1 MAYKTI
7 LAHLD
12 ESPRAAERIR
22 IAADLALLEDAHLI
36 GAAMTGVSRHVYK
49 NDVVDTRDPHLALH
63 LDVLREQAK
72 RALPAFETTVEQMGV
87 TSFETRVVDDEAGD
101 GLSLAARYSDLVVI
115 GQTDPDVPLRDARP
129 NLPAYVVMHAARPVL
144 IVPYAGR
151 FDRVGHHVLIAWD
164 GSIQATRAVRNAMP
178 FLERANIVSV
188 AVINSPP
195 ITHVHGE
202 EPGADLA
209 LYLAHRGIHVHVL
222 PLTAGHRGVGAT
234 LLSTAADLPCDLIV
248 MGSYGHT
255 RVQEIIL
262 GSVTRAVLDTMT
274 MPVLMSH

>member
-7 LAHLD
+7 LTHLD

-36 GAAMTGVSRHVYK
+36 GATMTGVSRHVYK

-72 RALPAFETTVEQMGV
+72 RALPAFEATVEQMGV

-115 GQTDPDVPLRDARP
+115 GQTDPATPLRDARP
-129 NLPAYVVMHAARPVL
+129 NFPAYVVMHAARPVL
-144 IVPYAGR
+144 IVPNAGR
-151 FDRVGHHVLIAWD
+151 FDHVGQHVLIAWD
-164 GSIQATRAVRNAMP
+164 GSMQATRAVTNAMP
-178 FLERANIVSV
+178 FLERADIVSV
-188 AVINSPP
+188 AVINPSS
-195 ITHVHGE
+195 IMHVHGE

-209 LYLAHRGIHVHVL
+209 HYLARRGIHVQVM
-222 PLTAGHRGVGAT
+222 PLATGLRGVGAT
-234 LLSTAADLPCDLIV
+234 LLSAAADLPCDLIV

-255 RVQEIIL
+255 RVKEIIL
-262 GSVTRAVLDTMT
+262 GSVTRTVLDTT
-274 MPVLMSH
+274 TVPVLMSH

>member
-12 ESPRAAERIR
+12 ESPRTAERVR

-72 RALPAFETTVEQMGV
+72 RALPAFETAVGQLGV

-101 GLSLAARYSDLVVI
+101 GLSLAARYTDLLVI
-115 GQTDPDVPLRDARP
+115 GQTDPDAPLRDLRP
-129 NLPAYVVMHAARPVL
+129 NFAAYVVMHAARPVL

-164 GSIQATRAVRNAMP
+164 GSIQATRAVTNAMP
-178 FLERANIVSV
+178 FLERANTVSV
-188 AVINSPP
+188 AVINFSS
-195 ITHVHGE
+195 ITRVHGE
-202 EPGADLA
+202 EPGGDLA
-209 LYLAHRGIHVHVL
+209 LYLARRGIHVQVL
-222 PLTAGHRGVGAT
+222 PLTTGLRAVGAT
-234 LLSTAADLPCDLIV
+234 LLSTAADLHCDLIV
-248 MGSYGHT
+248 MGSHVHT
-255 RVQEIIL
+255 RIQEIIL
-262 GSVTRAVLDTMT
+262 GSVTRTVLDTMT